1 MKGYVLVEVTPQDR
15 KKILEL
21 TEKIKKERIDVFDY
35 YEAKKAAGD
44 YNVKRGW
51 LFKCDCFSQE
61 KAYEDLIINATY
73 DSELLEISNIMM
85 LIHGIFSIRETDHGK
100 ALKKIGRLALGDQV
114 YLDDE
119 LYDTWNK
126 FIRSE

>member
-1 MKGYVLVEVTPQDR
+1 MKGYVLVQVTPQDR
-15 KKILEL
+15 KKILDL
-21 TEKIKKERIDVFDY
+21 TEKINKERIDVFDY
-35 YEAKKAAGD
+35 YQAKKAAGD
-44 YNVKRGW
+44 YNVKCGW
-51 LFKCDCFSQE
+51 IFKRDCFSSE

-73 DSELLEISNIMM
+73 DSELLGISNMMM
-85 LIHGIFSIRETDHGK
+85 LMYDVLLIRETDHGK

-119 LYDTWNK
+119 LCATWNK